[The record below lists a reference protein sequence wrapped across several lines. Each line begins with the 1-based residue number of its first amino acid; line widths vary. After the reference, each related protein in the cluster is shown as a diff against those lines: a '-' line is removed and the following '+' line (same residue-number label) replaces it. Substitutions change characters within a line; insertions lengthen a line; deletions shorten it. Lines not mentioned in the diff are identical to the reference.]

1 MTIRAK
7 ILFLLISFIINL
19 SYAQTKHIINLKT
32 RTERL
37 PFGLTEEVPLLSPRI
52 GLALSGGGARGLSQI
67 GVLRAL
73 EEAGIQIDLIAGTSI
88 GSIVG
93 GFYSSGYS
101 VTDLDSVAI
110 NTDWADLLSIG
121 GTISRTELFIDQKV
135 TEDRAIFTLRLD
147 GLKPILPTS
156 FNEGV
161 KFSNYLTLQTL
172 LAPIH
177 AKDSFD
183 DLLIKFRAVC
193 TDLVSGNPVIIDNGS
208 LGRAMRASSSVTF
221 FLSPVKQDD
230 LTLVDGGLVENIPAK
245 TVKDMGADIIIAV
258 NTTSPLHKLEDLD
271 VPWLVVDQTVSIPMK
286 RLDKEMLSI
295 ADIVIEPNIENS
307 SAINFTNIDSLII
320 KGYKSALPHI
330 SIIKAKIDSFTFGQI
345 KSESFY
351 IRNIFCDRDTSQ
363 LINSFYNKYSSVDS
377 VSNSTILFDLLTLY
391 KTGLFEDIRANII
404 QHKDS
409 ANLKF
414 VYAPAAVVNSILI
427 VSGNGIE
434 KSKIDSML
442 NYHMR
447 KAYKPR
453 EIVYSII
460 EVLKYYRKNG
470 YLLAK
475 CTGIEFDKTTGHL
488 QVFFNDGIISK
499 VIIDA
504 NTSETVIER
513 EFPVKAGDYFSY
525 DVVKKGLTSLRSTGL
540 FNDINLS
547 VTETEEEN
555 ILKLS
560 LKERVSSLL
569 KIGFLVNNV
578 YKAQLGLDLR
588 NVNLFGDGTEI
599 GLFLFSGAGN
609 RAYILELISHRVFN
623 TYLTYKI
630 NAYYK
635 FNDIGVYER
644 TPSATEK
651 TFTSTKTGEYRQ
663 IFYGASLSLGTQIEK
678 FGKLIFTGKYQ
689 IDRAKN
695 IEGSPVEPYETKIV
709 SLKIGAIIDSRNK
722 YPYPDDGIYFDG
734 YYETAQSFLGGDE
747 GFILVAMD
755 FRHLFKLSK
764 SNVLASRIHIGFG
777 DKTLPLSEQFTLGGQ
792 HSFFGAHE
800 DEYRGRQIALA
811 SLMYQY
817 KLPFKIFFDTY
828 LWFRYDLGAT
838 WRIQELIRFKDLK
851 HGIGGTVSF
860 DTPIGPADFSIGRS
874 FLLRKDLLE
883 NPLSW
888 GDILFYFSIGHAITF

>member
-1 MTIRAK
+1 MTIRVK
-7 ILFLLISFIINL
+7 ILFFLLSFIINL
-19 SYAQTKHIINLKT
+19 SFAQTEYTINLKT

-37 PFGLTEEVPLLSPRI
+37 PFGLTEEVPILNPRI

-73 EEAGIQIDLIAGTSI
+73 EESGIQIDFIAGTSI

-101 VTDLDSVAI
+101 ITELDSIAM

-121 GTISRTELFIDQKV
+121 GTTSRTELFIDQKV

-172 LAPIH
+172 MAPLH

-193 TDLVSGNPVIIDNGS
+193 TNLVSGEPVILDSGS

-221 FLSPVKQDD
+221 FLSPVKQGD
-230 LTLVDGGLVENIPAK
+230 LTLVDGGLVENIPVK
-245 TVKDMGADIIIAV
+245 TVKGMGADIVIAV
-258 NTTSPLHKLEDLD
+258 NTTSPLHNLNDLD
-271 VPWLVVDQTVSIPMK
+271 IPWLIVDQTVSIPMK
-286 RLDKEMLSI
+286 RLDKKMLSE
-295 ADIVIEPNIENS
+295 ADIVIEPSIENS
-307 SAINFTNIDSLII
+307 SATNFTNIDSLII

-330 SIIKAKIDSFTFGQI
+330 PTIKAKIDSLTFGI
-345 KSESFY
+345 INSKSFY
-351 IRNIFCDRDTSQ
+351 IRNIVCYRDTFQ
-363 LINSFYNKYSSVDS
+363 IINSFYNKYSSVDS
-377 VSNSTILFDLLTLY
+377 ISNSTILRDLLTLY
-391 KTGLFEDIRANII
+391 KTGLFENIRANII

-409 ANLKF
+409 IHLKF
-414 VYAPAAVVNSILI
+414 IYVPAAVIKSVSI
-427 VSGNGIE
+427 VSGNGVERSIV
-434 KSKIDSML
+434 DSIL
-442 NYHMR
+442 NQLNGQT
-447 KAYKPR
+447 YKPR
-453 EIVYSII
+453 EIVYRVI
-460 EVLKYYRKNG
+460 EVLKHYRKNG
-470 YLLAK
+470 YLIAK
-475 CTGIEFDKTTGHL
+475 CSGVEFDKNTGHL
-488 QVFFNDGIISK
+488 QVFFNDGILSK

-513 EFPVKAGDYFSY
+513 EFPIKAGDYFSY
-525 DVVKKGLTSLRSTGL
+525 DVVKAGLIGLRSTGL

-547 VTETEEEN
+547 ITETEEGN

-560 LKERVSSLL
+560 LEERVSSLL
-569 KIGFLVNNV
+569 KVGFLVNNT

-588 NVNLFGDGTEI
+588 DVNFFGDGTEL
-599 GLFLFSGAGN
+599 GLFLFGGASN
-609 RAYILELISHRVFN
+609 RAYILEHIAYRVFN

-644 TPSATEK
+644 TPSETEK

-689 IDRAKN
+689 IDRVKN
-695 IEGSPVEPYETKIV
+695 IEGSVVDPYETKIV
-709 SLKIGAIIDSRNK
+709 SLKIGATIDSRNK
-722 YPYPDDGIYFDG
+722 FPYPDDGVYFDG

-747 GFILVAMD
+747 GYTLVGMD
-755 FRHLFKLSK
+755 FRYLFKLNK
-764 SNVLASRIHIGFG
+764 SQVLTSRIHIGFG

-792 HSFFGAHE
+792 YSFFGEYE
-800 DEYRGRQIALA
+800 DEFRGRQIALA
-811 SLMYQY
+811 SLMYQL

-838 WRIQELIRFKDLK
+838 WRTQELIRFKDLK

-874 FLLRKDLLE
+874 FLLRKDLPE

>member
-1 MTIRAK
+1 MTTRVK
-7 ILFLLISFIINL
+7 ILFFLISFTINL
-19 SYAQTKHIINLKT
+19 SYAQTEQIINLKT

-37 PFGLTEEVPLLSPRI
+37 PFGLTEKVPILSPRV

-73 EEAGIQIDLIAGTSI
+73 GEAGIQVDLIAGTSI

-101 VTDLDSVAI
+101 VSELDSVAI

-121 GTISRTELFIDQKV
+121 GTTSRTELFIDQKV
-135 TEDRAIFTLRLD
+135 SEDRSIFTLRLD

-172 LAPIH
+172 LAPVH

-193 TDLVSGNPVIIDNGS
+193 TDLVSGNPVIINSGS

-221 FLSPVKQDD
+221 FLSPVKRDD
-230 LTLVDGGLVENIPAK
+230 LTLVDGGLVENIPVK
-245 TVKDMGADIIIAV
+245 TVKGMGADIVIAV
-258 NTTSPLHKLEDLD
+258 NTTSPLHKLDDLD

-286 RLDKEMLSI
+286 RLDKEMLAG

-307 SAINFTNIDSLII
+307 SATNFNNIDSLII
-320 KGYKSALPHI
+320 KGYKSTLPHI
-330 SIIKAKIDSFTFGQI
+330 STIKAKINSFTFGQI
-345 KSESFY
+345 ESESFY
-351 IRNIFCDRDTSQ
+351 IGNIVCDKDTSQ
-363 LINSFYNKYSSVDS
+363 IINSFYNKYSSVDS
-377 VSNSTILFDLLTLY
+377 VSNSTILIDLLTLY
-391 KTGLFEDIRANII
+391 KTGLFEDIQVNII

-409 ANLKF
+409 TNLKF
-414 VYAPAAVVNSILI
+414 VYVLAVVIKSVSII
-427 VSGNGIE
+427 SGGGIK

-442 NYHMR
+442 NHLKGNSYN
-447 KAYKPR
+447 PR

-460 EVLKYYRKNG
+460 EVLKNYRKKG

-475 CTGIEFDKTTGHL
+475 CTSIEFDKTTGHL
-488 QVFFNDGIISK
+488 QVFFNEGIISK

-504 NTSETVIER
+504 NTNKTVIER
-513 EFPVKAGDYFSY
+513 EFPIKAGDYFSY
-525 DVVKKGLTSLRSTGL
+525 DVVKKGLTDLRSTGL
-540 FNDINLS
+540 FKDIDLS
-547 VTETEEEN
+547 ITETEEGN
-555 ILKLS
+555 TLKLS

-569 KIGFLVNNV
+569 KVGFLVDNV
-578 YKAQLGLDLR
+578 YKAQIGLDFR
-588 NVNLFGDGTEI
+588 DVNLFGDGTEA
-599 GLFLFSGAGN
+599 GFFLFGGTSN
-609 RAYILELISHRVFN
+609 RAYILEYIAHRVFN

-663 IFYGASLSLGTQIEK
+663 IFYGASLSLGTQMQK

-689 IDRAKN
+689 IDRVKN
-695 IEGSPVEPYETKIV
+695 IDGNTVEPYETKIV
-709 SLKIGAIIDSRNK
+709 SLKIGTTIDSRNK
-722 YPYPDDGIYFDG
+722 YPYPDNGVYFDG

-747 GFILVAMD
+747 GFILVGMD
-755 FRHLFKLSK
+755 FGYLVKLSK
-764 SNVLASRIHIGFG
+764 SNVLASRIHVGFG
-777 DKTLPLSEQFTLGGQ
+777 DKTLPLSEQFSLGGQ
-792 HSFFGAHE
+792 YSFFGAHQ
-800 DEYRGRQIALA
+800 DEFRGRQIVLA
-811 SLMYQY
+811 SLKYQY
-817 KLPFKIFFDTY
+817 KLSFKIFFDTY

-838 WRIQELIRFKDLK
+838 WRIQESIRFKDLK
-851 HGIGGTVSF
+851 HGVGGTVSF

-874 FLLRKDLLE
+874 FLLRKDLPD